1 MPSIRPSTFSASA
14 SVIDQEEETASA
26 PCSCTIKTDLGDK
39 FSQAHDV
46 HIYLYTSNILA
57 VPKASCSLKESI
69 MQGKPELILD
79 WLFHRV
85 GTYKSFYV
93 SYSALFPWS
102 SRQSPR
108 NLGEIK
114 QTCTYLGLWLDLGC
128 YVLLIHQWPILNER
142 FRANFFLRCW
152 TWYKY
157 NAARSQFSIL
167 AWLWHCSNCSH
178 KKNKILKCFQTS
190 QTYLCLC
197 VYSERSSLQFHFHI
211 LH

>member
-1 MPSIRPSTFSASA
+1 MPSVRPSTFSASA
-14 SVIDQEEETASA
+14 SVFDQEKETASRLHSA
-26 PCSCTIKTDLGDK
+26 ALLMYHQDSPRGQK

-46 HIYLYTSNILA
+46 HIYLYTPNILA

-69 MQGKPELILD
+69 MQGKPEMILD
-79 WLFHRV
+79 WFFHRV

-114 QTCTYLGLWLDLGC
+114 QTCTYPGLWLDLGC
-128 YVLLIHQWPILNER
+128 YVLLIHQWPILNEW

-190 QTYLCLC
+190 
-197 VYSERSSLQFHFHI
+197 
-211 LH
+211 